1 VANVS
6 YLRES
11 GSQRARGRGQ
21 ANLAYPSRRRGPSPY
36 AIGGIVVLVAVLV
49 AAGILLTSSK
59 PGLATDPSA
68 IAKVTLPLGGGTI
81 ESVSAVTG
89 PNAKPVPVVLRN
101 DRIYPRKLLPAGERL
116 NVQVVVARPGWI
128 SWLSGGRQRLS
139 LNVTTPVAS
148 LRSHYVTVGKGSQV
162 SFQFASPVSEYA
174 YGPSPGQTRRQVLS
188 RPTATVSIPRSAPA
202 GSVYL
207 SAAPRP
213 WESGQAVAVSWFP
226 AGSGATAVASPA
238 PGTKIKSDQPITLT
252 FSTPVSR
259 ALGSNLPPVSP
270 ATRGTWHT
278 LNGHTIQFDPSGYGY
293 GLGATVK
300 VGLPSAV
307 HIVGGQQ
314 SRQASSATWSVPA
327 GSTLR
332 LQQILATLGYLPVN
346 FTPTGQDAALTPQ
359 AQEAAAVNAP
369 SGRFSMRYPN
379 TPSWLVQSWQAGS
392 FGELTKGAVMAFE
405 NSVGMAPDG
414 VAGPQVWN
422 ALINAVIRNQRSTFG
437 YTVADVSEGSPETL
451 TLWHS
456 GHTVLTTPVN
466 TGIPQAPTAQ
476 GTFAVFEHLPV
487 TTMSGTNPDGSHYS
501 DPGIPWTSY
510 FNGGDA
516 LHGFIRGSY
525 GTPQSLGCVEM
536 PFATAG
542 KVYPYTP
549 IGTIVHVT

>member
-1 VANVS
+1 V
-6 YLRES
+6 
-11 GSQRARGRGQ
+11 
-21 ANLAYPSRRRGPSPY
+21 
-36 AIGGIVVLVAVLV
+36 IGALLVGLGALV
-49 AAGILLTSSK
+49 AAGVAFGTSK
-59 PGLATDPSA
+59 PTLAPDHSA
-68 IAKVTLPLGGGTI
+68 IGRVTLPLGGGTI
-81 ESVSAVTG
+81 RSISAVTG

-101 DRIYPRKLLPAGERL
+101 DRIYPQKVLPAGERL

-139 LNVTTPVAS
+139 LDVITPVAS
-148 LRSHYVTVGKGSQV
+148 LRSHYVTVGRGSRV
-162 SFQFASPVSEYA
+162 TFHFTSPISEFA
-174 YGPSPGQTRRQVLS
+174 YGPSPGLTRRHVLS
-188 RPTATVSIPRSAPA
+188 RPTTAIGLPRTAVA
-202 GSVYL
+202 GSVFL
-207 SAAPRP
+207 SAAPRV
-213 WESGQAVAVSWFP
+213 WETGQPVAVSWFP
-226 AGSGATAVASPA
+226 AGSGATAVANPA
-238 PGTKIKSDQPITLT
+238 PGTQIRSGQPITLT

-270 ATRGTWHT
+270 ATRGTWRT
-278 LNGHTIQFDPSGYGY
+278 LNSHTIQFEPTGYGY
-293 GLGATVK
+293 GLGASVK
-300 VGLPSAV
+300 VGLPSGIHV
-307 HIVGGQQ
+307 VGGDQTA
-314 SRQASSATWSVPA
+314 QASSATWSVPG
-327 GSTLR
+327 GSTTR
-332 LQQILATLGYLPVN
+332 LQQVLATLGYLPVT
-346 FTPTGQDAALTPQ
+346 FTPTGPAVALTPQ

-369 SGRFSMRYPN
+369 RGKFAMRYPN
-379 TPSWLVQSWQAGS
+379 TPSWLVQSWQPGS

-414 VAGPQVWN
+414 AAGPQVWN
-422 ALINAVIRNQRSTFG
+422 ALINAVIHNQRSSFG
-437 YTVADVSEGSPETL
+437 YTVADVNEGSPETL

-476 GTFAVFEHLPV
+476 GTFAVFEHLRV

-542 KVYPYTP
+542 KVWPYTP